1 MPIEASTAIRDL
13 RVHTI
18 AMHHIVNQKDAKSI
32 GNLDFFSL
40 IFRPFSISST
50 GTHRQYLERRVIP
63 ILCISVCFKNITQY
77 LYFCIFSELFNF
89 EREFQSLL
97 GGITYDDN
105 GKILSAK
112 AIELKIIGKQN
123 GTAAKLN
130 HINSQNAIGEYVSQT
145 ILIYHPFSLS
155 IVMTVKNFIPL
166 TKFRANFFMGFSK
179 LNHIF

>member
-1 MPIEASTAIRDL
+1 MMKIR
-13 RVHTI
+13 H
-18 AMHHIVNQKDAKSI
+18 
-32 GNLDFFSL
+32 
-40 IFRPFSISST
+40 
-50 GTHRQYLERRVIP
+50 
-63 ILCISVCFKNITQY
+63 

-130 HINSQNAIGEYVSQT
+130 HINSQNAIGEYVS
-145 ILIYHPFSLS
+145 
-155 IVMTVKNFIPL
+155 
-166 TKFRANFFMGFSK
+166 
-179 LNHIF
+179 